1 MLYAASAVL
10 PTLGL
15 WLFVRPLRRIS
26 GGVDGVSLM
35 ELLKDATVGAA
46 PRSKWGLAIRLTI
59 ALGCVV
65 GMLPA
70 CVLLVATLAPPH
82 SRRIVLVCGG
92 TALILLSVATLG
104 VFLVSGM
111 SFGWGTPPTKPATLA
126 GRLAPTFPFVS
137 GVAAILT
144 GAIAD
149 H

>member
-1 MLYAASAVL
+1 M
-10 PTLGL
+10 
-15 WLFVRPLRRIS
+15 
-26 GGVDGVSLM
+26 
-35 ELLKDATVGAA
+35 
-46 PRSKWGLAIRLTI
+46 
-59 ALGCVV
+59 
-65 GMLPA
+65 
-70 CVLLVATLAPPH
+70 
-82 SRRIVLVCGG
+82 LVCGG